1 MMRFRIHLQYLSRLI
16 LKILINLKAIPKVVK
31 SLGGQYLGRD

>member
-1 MMRFRIHLQYLSRLI
+1 MRFRIPPQYLSRLI
-16 LKILINLKAIPKVVK
+16 LLRLINPKAIPKVVK